1 MALGELITS
10 LSTNPYFGAGFG
22 LFGVGAAAAIAR
34 RGVQVGLIDSLR
46 CGLAPFKGVDNF

>member
-22 LFGVGAAAAIAR
+22 LFGVGAAAAVAR
-34 RGVQVGLIDSLR
+34 KGIQVSSNIKSFASSVGNS
-46 CGLAPFKGVDNF
+46 